1 MIQLTFY
8 GSKFRYVSIKY
19 FRLIIRLSGLFS
31 LAPVILTITL
41 LNSFVTVGQDRCS
54 IDRYDQL
61 LNKKY
66 PGRESK
72 DTFEKWIRGQI
83 NQRQSGIAGVTA
95 ENYTIP
101 VVVHIIHN
109 GEPVGTGT
117 NISDAQIQSQIS
129 VLNEDF
135 RRLNPDAFKTPND
148 FTGVAG
154 ALSVEFVL
162 AKRDPFGFASGGIV
176 RVDGGRSVWGLN
188 EEGIFKGLSFWPSE
202 DYLNIWVVNL
212 SGSDIGYA
220 SFPVSNL
227 PGMEDA
233 INNRLIDGVIIDYKA
248 FGSKNYGNF
257 DLDNR
262 YNVGR
267 TATHEVG
274 HFLGLRH
281 IWGDVS
287 GCGGT
292 DYVDDTPA
300 QNGATFD
307 CPSTHPIISC
317 NNTAKMYQNY
327 MDYTQDACMNLFTK
341 KQVERM
347 VVVME
352 NSPRRKSLATSL
364 GSVSPVYGIECS
376 ISILTPQATACP
388 GTVTPEIILRNLGDQ
403 PVETVKVRLTV
414 NSVPQPEEIFSV
426 SLIKG
431 QSVILSFPQVQILE
445 GESGTFAFS
454 LLEVN
459 GSPDELP
466 VNNFAEIISTGSAFT
481 GLPLEENFSVFP
493 DKWTIGNPD
502 GLKSW
507 VFSSAGNGS
516 VSLNGFDYEQIGEVD
531 VLFSPVFST
540 LTSEALLLQFDV
552 AYARYP
558 GNNNESLSV
567 YLIEDCSEDF
577 SGGTLIYQ
585 KQGSSLASAP
595 DSFSSFVPST
605 GQWRTESVI
614 LNNFIGK
621 PGLKLAFVF
630 RNGYGNNIYLDELRL
645 RNSLL
650 TDLRVVKLS
659 EPAPAVCLSQIN
671 PKVVISNSGTT
682 TIEKISG
689 IISREGGGQVVV
701 PEQTVNLAPGSTG
714 TISLPT
720 VSLSEGKNSI
730 SIELMPVTSSDA
742 VPLNNVLSAV
752 ISRISTSDKIPAREN
767 FDGADRWTLASTSGE
782 TPWES
787 VSTNKGTSASYQAYT
802 NELIGTTAW
811 LVSPVMDLSKV
822 SAASLFADFSYGV
835 PDNVA
840 ERVMLVA
847 STDCGLTF
855 NEIIFEGTADELAD
869 TGTGGNFTPT
879 SDDDWTRKFFDISQL
894 SGQPQVLF
902 SFVVTNNNGGNLFI
916 DNIEFYA
923 DNDPEPKIIEDL
935 FSVYRDENTK
945 EEKITFN
952 LQERGPVRLQMFS
965 STGLT
970 VLDNTYEDILNQTL
984 TLDLGL
990 PSGLYIYRFLIS
1002 GKYYAVR
1009 HFVP

>member
-8 GSKFRYVSIKY
+8 GLKFRSVSLKFFHLIH
-19 FRLIIRLSGLFS
+19 RLFGLIS
-31 LAPVILTITL
+31 LVPVVLTISL
-41 LNSFVTVGQDRCS
+41 LNSFVTIGQDRCS
-54 IDRYDQL
+54 IDKYDQL

-72 DTFEKWIRGQI
+72 DTFEKWIRGRI
-83 NQRQSGIAGVTA
+83 NQKQPGIAGVTA

-162 AKRDPFGFASGGIV
+162 AKRDPLGFASGGIV
-176 RVDGGRSVWGLN
+176 RVDGGRAAWSLN

-227 PGMEDA
+227 AGLEDA
-233 INNRLIDGVIIDYKA
+233 VNNRLLDGVIIDYKV

-292 DYVDDTPA
+292 DYVEDTPA

-317 NNTAKMYQNY
+317 NNSAKMYQNY

-341 KQVERM
+341 KQVDRM

-364 GSVSPVYGIECS
+364 GSVAPVYGIECS

-403 PVETVKVRLTV
+403 PVESVKLRLTI
-414 NSVPQPEEIFSV
+414 NSISQPEEIFSV

-431 QSVILSFPQVQILE
+431 QSAILPFPQIEILE
-445 GESGTFAFS
+445 GETKTFVFS

-459 GSPDELP
+459 GFTDELS
-466 VNNFAEIISTGSAFT
+466 VNNFAEIVSTGSAFT

-493 DKWTIGNPD
+493 GNWTIANPD

-507 VFSSAGNGS
+507 AFSSVRNGS
-516 VSLNGFDYEQIGEVD
+516 ISLNGFDYEQIGAVD
-531 VLFSPVFST
+531 AFFSPVFST

-577 SGGTLIYQ
+577 SGGTLIFQ

-595 DSFSSFVPST
+595 DSFSSFVPSS

-614 LNNFIGK
+614 LNNFTGK
-621 PGLKLAFVF
+621 PDLKLAFVF
-630 RNGYGNNIYLDELRL
+630 RNGYGNNIYLDELKL

-659 EPAPAVCLSQIN
+659 EPAPAVCLAQIN
-671 PKVVISNSGTT
+671 PKVVITNSGTT
-682 TIEKISG
+682 IIEKISG
-689 IISREGGGQVVV
+689 LISVSGGGQV
-701 PEQTVNLAPGSTG
+701 PISEQTVNLAPGLSG
-714 TISLPT
+714 IIILPS
-720 VSLSEGKNSI
+720 VSLNKGDNSL
-730 SIELMPVTSSDA
+730 SIEVMPVNASDA
-742 VPLNNVLSAV
+742 VPLNNQLSAV
-752 ISRISTSDKIPAREN
+752 INRISTTDKIPAREN
-767 FDGADRWTLASTSGE
+767 FDGTGRWTIASASGA

-787 VSTNKGTSASYQAYT
+787 ISTNKGTSVSFQAYT

-811 LVSPVMDLSKV
+811 LVSPVMDMSKV
-822 SAASLFADFSYGV
+822 SAASIFADFSYGTPV
-835 PDNVA
+835 NNA
-840 ERVMLVA
+840 ERVMLAA
-847 STDCGLTF
+847 SSDCGLTF
-855 NEIIFEGTADELAD
+855 NEIIFDGSADELAD
-869 TGTGGNFTPT
+869 SGSGGNFTPT
-879 SDDDWTRKFFDISQL
+879 TDDDWTRKFFDISEL
-894 SGQPQVLF
+894 AGQPQVLF
-902 SFVVTNNNGGNLFI
+902 SFVVTNNNGSNLFI
-916 DNIEFYA
+916 DNIEFFA
-923 DNDPEPKIIEDL
+923 DDDPEPKIIEDL

-952 LQERGPVRLQMFS
+952 LQQRGTVRFQMYS

-970 VLDNTYEDILNQTL
+970 VLDNTYDDILNQTL
-984 TLDLGL
+984 TLELGL

>member
-1 MIQLTFY
+1 MSLFVPFI
-8 GSKFRYVSIKY
+8 SI
-19 FRLIIRLSGLFS
+19 
-31 LAPVILTITL
+31 
-41 LNSFVTVGQDRCS
+41 GQDRCS
-54 IDRYDQL
+54 IDKYELL

-72 DTFEKWIRGQI
+72 DSFEKWIRGHI
-83 NQRQSGIAGVTA
+83 NHRKSGTA
-95 ENYTIP
+95 AVFAETYTIP
-101 VVVHIIHN
+101 VVVHVIHN
-109 GEPVGTGT
+109 GESVGTGT
-117 NISDAQIQSQIS
+117 NISDAQIESQIS

-148 FTGVAG
+148 FLGVAG
-154 ALSVEFVL
+154 AMSVEFIL
-162 AKRDPFGFASGGIV
+162 AKRDPLGFSSNGIV
-176 RVDGGRSVWGLN
+176 RVDGDKSAWGLY

-202 DYLNIWVVNL
+202 DYLNIWVLNL

-233 INNRLIDGVIIDYKA
+233 VNNRLIDGVIIDYKV
-248 FGSKNYGNF
+248 FGSKDYGNF

-267 TATHEVG
+267 TATHEIG

-281 IWGDVS
+281 IWGDIS

-352 NSPRRKSLATSL
+352 NSPRRKSLTTSL
-364 GSVSPVYGIECS
+364 GSVEPVYGVECS
-376 ISILTPQATACP
+376 INILTPQASTCP
-388 GTVTPEIILRNLGDQ
+388 GAVTPEIIIRNLGNQ
-403 PVETVKVRLTV
+403 IVESVKIQISV
-414 NSVPQPEEIFSV
+414 NSILQPAELFSV

-431 QSVILSFPQVQILE
+431 QSITLSFPQIQIPE
-445 GESGTFAFS
+445 GETISLAFE
-454 LLEVN
+454 LVEVN
-459 GSPDELP
+459 GSPDELS
-466 VNNFAEIISTGSAFT
+466 VNNFAAVTSTGSASVM
-481 GLPLEENFSVFP
+481 LPVEENFSLFP

-502 GLKSW
+502 GLTSW
-507 VFSSAGNGS
+507 AFSTVGNGS
-516 VSLNGFDYEQIGEVD
+516 VFLNGFDYEQSGEVD
-531 VLFSPVFST
+531 VLFTPVFST
-540 LTSEALLLQFDV
+540 LTSEALLLQFDI

-567 YLIEDCSEDF
+567 YVIEDCTENF
-577 SGGTLIYQ
+577 SGGTLIFQ

-595 DSFSSFVPST
+595 DSFSSFIPAA
-605 GQWRTESVI
+605 GQWRTENVV
-614 LNNFIGK
+614 LNDFIGK
-621 PGLKLAFVF
+621 PGLRLAFVF
-630 RNGYGNNIYLDELRL
+630 RNGYGNNFYLDELKL
-645 RNSLL
+645 RNSLV

-671 PKVVISNSGTT
+671 PLVIISNSGTT
-682 TIEKISG
+682 IIEKISG
-689 IISREGGGQVVV
+689 VIRRTGGTQVPV
-701 PEQTVNLAPGSTG
+701 PEQTINLAPGST
-714 TISLPT
+714 TSINLPA
-720 VSLSEGKNSI
+720 VSLNEGNNSL
-730 SIELMPVTSSDA
+730 SIELFPVNSPDA
-742 VPLNNVLSAV
+742 VSVNNQLSAT
-752 ISRISTSDKIPAREN
+752 INRISVSDKIPAREN
-767 FDGADRWTLASTSGE
+767 FDGANRWTIVPTSDATLWE
-782 TPWES
+782 TS
-787 VSTNKGTSASYQAYT
+787 NTNKGTSVSYQAFT
-802 NELIGTTAW
+802 NEAVGAAAW
-811 LVSPVMDLSKV
+811 LVSPVMDMSKV
-822 SAASLFADFSYGV
+822 SAASLFADFSYGI
-835 PDNVA
+835 PANVA
-840 ERVMLVA
+840 EQVILSA

-855 NEIIFEGTADELAD
+855 NETIFEGSADQLSN
-869 TGTGGNFTPT
+869 TGTGGNFIPATEN
-879 SDDDWTRKFFDISQL
+879 DWTRRFFDISQL
-894 SGQPQVLF
+894 AGQHKVLF
-902 SFVVTNNNGGNLFI
+902 SLIVTNNNGNNLFV
-916 DNIEFYA
+916 DNIEFFA
-923 DNDPEPKIIEDL
+923 DNNPEPKTIEDL

-952 LQERGPVRLQMFS
+952 LTERGPVRFQMFS
-965 STGLT
+965 SAGLT
-970 VLDNTYEDILNQTL
+970 VLDNTYDDILNQTL
-984 TLDLGL
+984 TLDLDL

>member
-8 GSKFRYVSIKY
+8 GLKFRSVSLRFFHLIH
-19 FRLIIRLSGLFS
+19 RLFGLIS
-31 LAPVILTITL
+31 LVPVVLTISL
-41 LNSFVTVGQDRCS
+41 LNSFVTIGQDRCS
-54 IDRYDQL
+54 IDKYDQL

-72 DTFEKWIRGQI
+72 DTFEKWIRGRI
-83 NQRQSGIAGVTA
+83 NQKQPGIAGVTA

-176 RVDGGRSVWGLN
+176 RVDGGRTAWGLN

-233 INNRLIDGVIIDYKA
+233 VNNRLIDGVIIDYKV

-307 CPSTHPIISC
+307 CPTTHPIISC
-317 NNTAKMYQNY
+317 NNTAKMFQNY

-347 VVVME
+347 IIVME
-352 NSPRRKSLATSL
+352 NSPRRTSLTTSL
-364 GSVSPVYGIECS
+364 GSVAPIYGVECS
-376 ISILTPQATACP
+376 ISILTPQASACP
-388 GTVTPEIILRNLGDQ
+388 GTVIPEIILRNLGDQ
-403 PVETVKVRLTV
+403 LVESVKIQVTI
-414 NSVPQPEEIFSV
+414 NSVPQPAEFFSV

-431 QSVILSFPQVQILE
+431 QSIILSFPQVQILE
-445 GESGTFAFS
+445 GEASTFAFG

-459 GSPDELP
+459 GSPDELSI
-466 VNNFAEIISTGSAFT
+466 NNFAEIISTGSAFA

-493 DKWTIGNPD
+493 DKWTTENPD
-502 GLKSW
+502 GLTTW
-507 VFSSAGNGS
+507 AFSSAGNGA
-516 VSLNGFDYEQIGEVD
+516 VYLNGFDYEQSGETD

-577 SGGTLIYQ
+577 SGGTLIFQ

-595 DSFSSFVPST
+595 DSFSSFIPST
-605 GQWRTESVI
+605 GQWRTESVV

-630 RNGYGNNIYLDELRL
+630 RNGYGNNIYLDELKL

-659 EPAPAVCLSQIN
+659 EPAPAVCLAQIN
-671 PKVVISNSGTT
+671 PKVVITNSGTT
-682 TIEKISG
+682 IIEKISG
-689 IISREGGGQVVV
+689 LISISGGGQV
-701 PEQTVNLAPGSTG
+701 PISEQTVNLTPGLSG
-714 TISLPT
+714 IIILPS
-720 VSLSEGKNSI
+720 VSLNKGDNSL
-730 SIELMPVTSSDA
+730 SIEVMPVNASDA
-742 VPLNNVLSAV
+742 VPLNNQLSAV
-752 ISRISTSDKIPAREN
+752 INRISTTDKIPAREN
-767 FDGADRWTLASTSGE
+767 FDGTGRWTIASASGA

-787 VSTNKGTSASYQAYT
+787 VSTNKGTSVSYQAYT

-811 LVSPVMDLSKV
+811 LVSPVMDMSKV
-822 SAASLFADFSYGV
+822 SAASIFADFSYGTPV
-835 PDNVA
+835 NNA
-840 ERVMLVA
+840 ERVMLAA
-847 STDCGLTF
+847 SSDCGLTF
-855 NEIIFEGTADELAD
+855 NEIIFDGSADELAD
-869 TGTGGNFTPT
+869 SGSGGNFTPT
-879 SDDDWTRKFFDISQL
+879 TDDDWTRKFFDISEL
-894 SGQPQVLF
+894 AGQSQVLF
-902 SFVVTNNNGGNLFI
+902 SFVVTNNNGSNLFI
-916 DNIEFYA
+916 DNIEFFA
-923 DNDPEPKIIEDL
+923 DDDPEPKIIEDL

-952 LQERGPVRLQMFS
+952 LQQRGTVRFQMYS

-970 VLDNTYEDILNQTL
+970 VLDNTYDDILNQTL
-984 TLDLGL
+984 TLELGL